1 MMASA
6 IIDGNIWK
14 KIFEKIFPS
23 NFRKSHEILDHF
35 DKSIK
40 SYIKMFEAAD
50 LLATLPSPLPAQVG
64 LTVFKKTKFVRNICN
79 RLPNGLFVTNLYK
92 TLESF

>member
-1 MMASA
+1 MEIS
-6 IIDGNIWK
+6 GKRFLK
-14 KIFEKIFPS
+14 KFS
-23 NFRKSHEILDHF
+23 LVNFRKSHEILDHF